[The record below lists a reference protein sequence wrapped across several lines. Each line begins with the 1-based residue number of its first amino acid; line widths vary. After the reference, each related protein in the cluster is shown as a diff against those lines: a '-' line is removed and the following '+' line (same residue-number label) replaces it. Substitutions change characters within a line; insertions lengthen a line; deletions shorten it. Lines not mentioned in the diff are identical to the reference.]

1 MPIKGLLPQN
11 TLLCHCLKWHFL
23 SPFAMQVLS
32 AGEDSTFMT
41 LPAANVVIHTPV
53 PEHNVRFVL
62 RGD

>member
-1 MPIKGLLPQN
+1 
-11 TLLCHCLKWHFL
+11 
-23 SPFAMQVLS
+23 
-32 AGEDSTFMT
+32 MT